1 MKPLGQGRAR
11 NGDSIPRDRCLCGLL
26 TGQKKGLLPLIRSE
40 LEDACLRCKTDGG
53 VASDSSGF
61 GASLRKRDP
70 SAR

>member
-1 MKPLGQGRAR
+1 MGTRFPGIDAFVVSSQAK
-11 NGDSIPRDRCLCGLL
+11 
-26 TGQKKGLLPLIRSE
+26 KKGPLPLIRSE

-53 VASDSSGF
+53 VARDSSGF